1 MFLSKI
7 SKFQSL
13 IVLEISLELSDK
25 NVDSYVIIS
34 KIAWVGGWSY
44 DLCGTE

>member
-13 IVLEISLELSDK
+13 IVLEISLKLSDK
-25 NVDSYVIIS
+25 NIDSYVIIS
-34 KIAWVGGWSY
+34 KIA
-44 DLCGTE
+44 